1 MPTTPPAYLLD
12 RDLSRA
18 ALQKHIEV
26 ADPLLT
32 EVVNYGVA
40 ALRRCMDALK
50 DDGHNLG
57 VLLPLRH
64 LLEMVDGVH
73 VQLVAGA
80 PSPARLLLRSAFE
93 ALVSIEYML
102 KADTERRAYAYLAG
116 WAQREVAKC
125 RGLKK
130 YATLVEKAEELDERI
145 ATLERQ
151 LGHPGWKE
159 ASDALRALKRQR
171 VKPEWYKLDG
181 GPANLADLAQRVGFL
196 AEYDVLYRD
205 WSGPTHASDLSR
217 QIITGRGT
225 VALRRLRDP
234 EMFNKVISF
243 AVNFAVKG
251 TRAVLL
257 HYRPEEE
264 RAWAAWYVREV
275 RDAYLRF

>member
-1 MPTTPPAYLLD
+1 MET
-12 RDLSRA
+12 
-18 ALQKHIEV
+18 
-26 ADPLLT
+26 
-32 EVVNYGVA
+32 
-40 ALRRCMDALK
+40 LK
-50 DDGHNLG
+50 EDGHNLG
-57 VLLPLRH
+57 ILLPLRH

-73 VQLVAGA
+73 VQLLAGA
-80 PSPARLLLRSAFE
+80 PSPARILLRSAFE

-102 KADTERRAYAYLAG
+102 KDNTERRAYAYLAG
-116 WAQREVAKC
+116 WAQRETAKC
-125 RGLKK
+125 RALRK
-130 YATLVEKAEELDERI
+130 YAQAIEKAAELDERI

-159 ASDALRALKRQR
+159 ASDALKGLKKQH
-171 VKPEWYKLDG
+171 VKPEWYKLYS
-181 GPANLADLAQRVGFL
+181 GPANLADLAAQVGYA
-196 AEYDVLYRD
+196 AEYDVLYRE

-225 VALRRLRDP
+225 IAFRRLRDP

-275 RDAYLRF
+275 RDPLRRF